1 MFDQDTLR
9 PVIIAM
15 SLYLITSVTVP
26 RFATKPTNIEFIDD
40 IVAFLG
46 PFVEAGAKTLSL
58 KACGPDP
65 ETELEVIAEVAARL
79 RR

>member
-1 MFDQDTLR
+1 MTIPTDR
-9 PVIIAM
+9 PGTA
-15 SLYLITSVTVP
+15 
-26 RFATKPTNIEFIDD
+26 DD
-40 IVAFLG
+40 IVAFL
-46 PFVEAGAKTLSL
+46 EAGAKTLSL

>member
-40 IVAFLG
+40 IVAFLVAQG
-46 PFVEAGAKTLSL
+46 GSVMSGTILMGLLIFASNYI
-58 KACGPDP
+58 D
-65 ETELEVIAEVAARL
+65 TEFF
-79 RR
+79 